1 MTPNYSTAGE
11 KIYLRF
17 GQGCKAISY
26 VWVDTSNLSKQIL
39 HTPGM
44 NLGVVKGHLTQH
56 CLYLLHPKI
65 AWRDTFPFVGC
76 LFVCSGI
83 KGENCQF
90 IGLGGLTKQIKS
102 LREILTSNQPEYW
115 SQKSSQGIT
124 VYFRYQLQVKST
136 FTLDRSY
143 RAFWL
148 SASCCP

>member
-1 MTPNYSTAGE
+1 MTPSYSTAGE
-11 KIYLRF
+11 EIYLRF
-17 GQGCKAISY
+17 GQGCKAKCVKCVGGHLQSFQT
-26 VWVDTSNLSKQIL
+26 DL
-39 HTPGM
+39 HMT
-44 NLGVVKGHLTQH
+44 LGVVKGHLTQH

-65 AWRDTFPFVGC
+65 AWRETFPFVGC

-115 SQKSSQGIT
+115 SQKSSHGIT

-136 FTLDRSY
+136 FTLDRSH